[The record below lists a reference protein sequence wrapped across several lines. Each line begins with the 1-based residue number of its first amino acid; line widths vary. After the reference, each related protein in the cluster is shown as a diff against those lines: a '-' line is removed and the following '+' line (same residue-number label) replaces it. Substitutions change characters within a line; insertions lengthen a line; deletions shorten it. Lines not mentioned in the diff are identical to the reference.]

1 MNRNKI
7 TKKLIAVCGM
17 DCHLCL
23 AYKREKNGCSG
34 CREKP
39 GSRFAFCDKCKIR
52 NCEKALNGNYH
63 FCSQCD
69 SYPCKLIKH
78 IDKRYRTN
86 YSMSMIENLDHIK
99 HSGIRKFLIDE
110 EKEWTCPRCGQILCV
125 HRPHCIHCQ
134 YAWR

>member
-99 HSGIRKFLIDE
+99 HSGIRKFLI
-110 EKEWTCPRCGQILCV
+110 R
-125 HRPHCIHCQ
+125 
-134 YAWR
+134 